1 MHLIN
6 TKVVQP
12 AQEFSVRLE
21 DRLYVDGYP
30 LISELD
36 AEHIIQ
42 DYLKDLQAE
51 GFDVT
56 REMIPKAPVNM
67 YNPKQRKS
75 KRKADTQEDQVKP
88 DLLAQKKVK
97 VEQTLAKQR
106 TNKKKHEAAADKVAE
121 ASSKKPIILDEEES
135 ESDET
140 QSD

>member
-1 MHLIN
+1 VYPRLISDLLFQGHIIENLKKFYPELVANKFTPEVLTASFLSKMHLID

-12 AQEFSVRLE
+12 DQEFSVRLE

-56 REMIPKAPVNM
+56 REMIPKA
-67 YNPKQRKS
+67 
-75 KRKADTQEDQVKP
+75 
-88 DLLAQKKVK
+88 
-97 VEQTLAKQR
+97 
-106 TNKKKHEAAADKVAE
+106 
-121 ASSKKPIILDEEES
+121 
-135 ESDET
+135 
-140 QSD
+140 